1 MRIGRVT
8 RRLLLNLCSLLSPD
22 VIKIIPTFFFAIT
35 LVACSGPDS
44 SGGVALSKDPYPTN
58 QEFPHGDCDDDPTFA
73 ETNTGCGWVSGKINH
88 ILVVECFR
96 LNDCKTEEKRWY
108 IKPGAIFFPR
118 ALFYELDLSG
128 ANLSAVSGKI
138 SALPS
143 VRFFSTKL
151 DDADLSGAYF
161 GFDKSEQVM
170 LAVEASFY
178 EASLKNANLSGANLT
193 GAFFGGAD
201 LTGADLS
208 GANLTGVTANK
219 WTTCPNG
226 KRWGTAGNDCPF

>member
-1 MRIGRVT
+1 M
-8 RRLLLNLCSLLSPD
+8 
-22 VIKIIPTFFFAIT
+22 
-35 LVACSGPDS
+35 
-44 SGGVALSKDPYPTN
+44 
-58 QEFPHGDCDDDPTFA
+58 
-73 ETNTGCGWVSGKINH
+73 VSGKINH

-96 LNDCKTEEKRWY
+96 LNECKNEEKRWY

-118 ALFYELDLSG
+118 AFFDELDLSG
-128 ANLSAVSGKI
+128 ANLSAVSGKV

-143 VRFFSTKL
+143 VRFFSTNL

-161 GFDKSEQVM
+161 GFDKSEQVT

-178 EASLKNANLSGANLT
+178 GASLKNANLSGANLT

-201 LTGADLS
+201 LTGADLT

-226 KRWGTAGNDCPF
+226 KKWGTAGNDCPF